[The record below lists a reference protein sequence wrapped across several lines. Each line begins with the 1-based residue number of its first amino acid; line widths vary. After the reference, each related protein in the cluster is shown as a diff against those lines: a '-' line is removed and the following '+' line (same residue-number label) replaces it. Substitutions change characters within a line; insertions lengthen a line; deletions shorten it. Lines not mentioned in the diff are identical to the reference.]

1 MTIDPSAAG
10 GASFGG
16 ASVLDDL
23 AWRGLIAHST
33 DLDALRAE
41 LATGPITLY
50 CGFDPTAPSLHV
62 GHLAQTLTARRF
74 QLAGHLPL
82 ALVGG
87 ATGMIGDPKPTSER
101 TLNEAEVVV
110 AWSDGIR
117 RQLERFFDFEGPA
130 AARMVNNHDWT
141 APMSVIEFLR
151 DIGKHFSVN
160 RMLDREAVARRLADQ
175 GISYTEFSYVLLQSM
190 DYLELFRRYGCRLQ
204 TGGSDQFGNIV
215 AGVDLVRRVEGAS
228 VHALTTPLMTK
239 ADGTKFGK
247 TEGGAVWLDPGAHQ
261 PVRLLPVLAQHRRP
275 RRRGQPA
282 HVLLPHPGGD
292 RGPRC
297 GGRRAPGGARRPA
310 GAGPGADRD
319 GARRRRPW
327 RPWRRPSRALFGSGE
342 LREVPEAT
350 LDAALRETEFGE
362 LVVPTGSAVGAID
375 LLVAAGLAAS
385 KGAARRTIAEGGASV
400 NNVRIADESA
410 AFTHDDTLAGGWLV
424 VRRGRRAVA
433 GVRVVAGL
441 TAADGRLSG
450 PSEPKAPTT
459 WAISCS
465 QGWGFDRVR
474 WARVQFYLPTAREE
488 RTASKSL
495 KGRPAGP
502 SQRLPEQRSRSSLRA
517 CTGHNRRTDLPGRD
531 AVEHRRPGFDSRK
544 RAG

>member
-1 MTIDPSAAG
+1 MTLDQRPSEG
-10 GASFGG
+10 GPFQG

-41 LATGPITLY
+41 LAQGPITLY
-50 CGFDPTAPSLHV
+50 CGFDPTASSLHV

-101 TLNEAEVVV
+101 ALNEAEVVA

-117 RQLERFFDFEGPA
+117 HQLERFFDFEGPA

-175 GISYTEFSYVLLQSM
+175 GISFTEFSYVLLQSM

-247 TEGGAVWLDPGAHQ
+247 TEGGAVWLDPELTSPYAFYQFWLNTDDRDVPGNLRMFSFRSREEIEALDQ
-261 PVRLLPVLAQHRRP
+261 EVAERPAARAGQRALAQELTEMVH
-275 RRRGQPA
+275 GAPA
-282 HVLLPHPGGD
+282 LAAVE
-292 RGPRC
+292 
-297 GGRRAPGGARRPA
+297 AA
-310 GAGPGADRD
+310 
-319 GARRRRPW
+319 
-327 RPWRRPSRALFGSGE
+327 SRALFGSGE

-350 LDAALRETEFGE
+350 LEAALRETEFGE
-362 LVVPTGSAVGAID
+362 VVVAPGSSVGAVE

-400 NNVRIADESA
+400 NNVRIADDTA
-410 AFTHDDTLAGGWLV
+410 TFTHEDTLADGWLV
-424 VRRGRRAVA
+424 VRRGRRSVS
-433 GVRVVAGL
+433 GVRLV
-441 TAADGRLSG
+441 SG
-450 PSEPKAPTT
+450 
-459 WAISCS
+459 
-465 QGWGFDRVR
+465 
-474 WARVQFYLPTAREE
+474 
-488 RTASKSL
+488 
-495 KGRPAGP
+495 
-502 SQRLPEQRSRSSLRA
+502 
-517 CTGHNRRTDLPGRD
+517 
-531 AVEHRRPGFDSRK
+531 
-544 RAG
+544 

>member
-1 MTIDPSAAG
+1 MRAMTIDPSAADG
-10 GASFGG
+10 GPFEG

-50 CGFDPTAPSLHV
+50 CGFDPTAASLHV

-101 TLNEAEVVV
+101 TLNDAEVVV

-247 TEGGAVWLDPGAHQ
+247 TEGGAVWLDPELTSPYAFYQFWLNTDDRDVAGNLRMFSFRSREEIEALDVEVAERPAARAGQ
-261 PVRLLPVLAQHRRP
+261 RALAQELTEMVH
-275 RRRGQPA
+275 
-282 HVLLPHPGGD
+282 
-292 RGPRC
+292 
-297 GGRRAPGGARRPA
+297 GAQA
-310 GAGPGADRD
+310 LEAVEA
-319 GARRRRPW
+319 A
-327 RPWRRPSRALFGSGE
+327 SLALFGSGD

-350 LDAALRETEFGE
+350 LDAALRETQFGE
-362 LVVPTGSAVGAID
+362 VVVPNGSAVGAID

-400 NNVRIADESA
+400 NNVRILDDATS
-410 AFTHDDTLAGGWLV
+410 FTPADTLGDGWLV
-424 VRRGRRAVA
+424 VRRGRRAVS
-433 GVRVVAGL
+433 GVRL
-441 TAADGRLSG
+441 LS
-450 PSEPKAPTT
+450 
-459 WAISCS
+459 
-465 QGWGFDRVR
+465 D
-474 WARVQFYLPTAREE
+474 
-488 RTASKSL
+488 
-495 KGRPAGP
+495 
-502 SQRLPEQRSRSSLRA
+502 
-517 CTGHNRRTDLPGRD
+517 
-531 AVEHRRPGFDSRK
+531 
-544 RAG
+544 